1 MFSPNQWTSFY
12 MKGTSIMKEL
22 RRNPFKVRSDFLIVL
37 LFMKSELCCLY
48 YFGTCLLTSL
58 IFPSMSLKTIL
69 KMIEKKQNVE
79 LLDVSRNIF
88 LIFQTFA
95 T

>member
-1 MFSPNQWTSFY
+1 
-12 MKGTSIMKEL
+12 
-22 RRNPFKVRSDFLIVL
+22 
-37 LFMKSELCCLY
+37 
-48 YFGTCLLTSL
+48 
-58 IFPSMSLKTIL
+58 MSLKTIL